1 MGDKRK
7 HRGTAPGDLV
17 IFGDECH
24 ADLCAGVADMS
35 MLLSK
40 GYPVNGSLKL
50 VGDRFAFT
58 DRQRLAIRRCCC
70 SDEQVKN
77 RTARRV
83 EVAALKGETLVI
95 DGFNLL
101 ITTEAAISGG
111 AIFIGRDGCFRD
123 LSGIHG
129 SYRRVTETMAAFDLI
144 AQFLTAAG
152 AGAVRWLFDRPVSN
166 SGKLKV
172 LIGEMAAKNGWP
184 WQVEL
189 LDNPDNALIASENI
203 IATSDSDVID
213 RCKRWVNLNAEIVAR
228 CKQANRSKPF
238 VVDLSG
244 RE

>member
-1 MGDKRK
+1 M
-7 HRGTAPGDLV
+7 APGDLA
-17 IFGDECH
+17 IFGDDRH

-58 DRQRLAIRRCCC
+58 DRQRLAIKRCVC
-70 SDEQVKN
+70 SDEQVE
-77 RTARRV
+77 RRRAGRV
-83 EVAALKGETLVI
+83 EIGALKGERLVI

-111 AIFIGRDGCFRD
+111 AIFIGRDGSFRD

-129 SYRRVTETMAAFDLI
+129 SYRRVTETLAAFDVI
-144 AQFLTAAG
+144 AEFLAEAG
-152 AGAVRWLFDRPVSN
+152 AGTVRWLFDRPVSN

-172 LIGEMAAKNGWP
+172 LIGEMAAENGWP
-184 WQVEL
+184 WEVEL

-213 RCKRWVNLNAEIVAR
+213 RCGRWVNLSAEIVGR
-228 CKQANRSKPF
+228 CKQADGTKPF